1 MNSVSPIEKAE
12 IEKDLGSQ
20 ELGYIEKL
28 RVSDIPVKDIITNRC
43 FVALILTGF
52 CISIVDFVVINMV
65 PKYLQFFQGM
75 DLDENGVLRLDKFF
89 MQAIEPIN

>member
-1 MNSVSPIEKAE
+1 MNTVSPIEKAE
-12 IEKDLGSQ
+12 IEKDLGAQ
-20 ELGYIEKL
+20 EIGYIEKL

-65 PKYLQFFQGM
+65 PTVRCIIMIVHLSFASQFYYF
-75 DLDENGVLRLDKFF
+75 RR
-89 MQAIEPIN
+89 